1 MTGTGSQTSWDP
13 WTYGRDAGMSGNR
26 VNVVGFDVE
35 ATDGS
40 IGTIEQATYDV
51 GASYLIVDTG
61 PWIFGGRVML
71 PAGIVG
77 RVDLHARKIYVQ
89 RSKYEI
95 KNAPPLDQDTGDGSG
110 YRDGLGQYYGMFG
123 Y

>member
-1 MTGTGSQTSWDP
+1 MTGSGSQTSWDP
-13 WTYGRDAGMSGNR
+13 WTYGRDAEMSGNR
-26 VNVVGFDVE
+26 DDVLGFDVE

-51 GASYLIVDTG
+51 GSSYLLVNTG
-61 PWIFGGRVML
+61 PWIAGGRVML

-77 RVDLHARKIYVQ
+77 RVDRHARKIYI
-89 RSKYEI
+89 RRGKDEI
-95 KNAPPLDQDTGDGSG
+95 KSAPALDQDTGDGSA
-110 YRDGLGQYYGMFG
+110 YRDRLGQYYGMFR